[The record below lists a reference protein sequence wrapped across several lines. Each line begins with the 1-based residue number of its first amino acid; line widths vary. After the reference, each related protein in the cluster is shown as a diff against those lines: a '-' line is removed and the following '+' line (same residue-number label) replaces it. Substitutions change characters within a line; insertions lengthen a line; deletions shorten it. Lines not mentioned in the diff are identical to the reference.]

1 MNLQFTPYLHFL
13 TKFWASSDIYQ
24 GKEFIFR
31 VIILRLVYTL
41 NLAE

>member
-1 MNLQFTPYLHFL
+1 MNLQFSPYLHFL
-13 TKFWASSDIYQ
+13 TTFWASSDKYQ

-31 VIILRLVYTL
+31 VIILRIVYIL